1 MATHNNTDNELV
13 QRQHEGDIC
22 FVTLNRE
29 HKLNTLTPAMLDAL
43 EVHARAIEAD
53 PSVRVVILTGAG
65 GRAFCVGADITEWAA
80 LDALDMW
87 RRWVKR
93 GHQVFDQWARLRQP
107 VIAAINGHA
116 FGGGLELAICADIR
130 IATSAA
136 QYALPEASIATCPG
150 WSGSQRMVRLIGGSQ
165 TKYLAISGQR
175 LYASQALQS
184 GLVHEVV
191 AAEGLLERARALAA
205 DMATKAPVSLQ
216 LTKQLVNAATGED
229 RDAVLEAMAGALAAS
244 TQDAKEGIAS
254 FKEKRKAAY
263 AGR

>member
-1 MATHNNTDNELV
+1 MTEALTLKERV
-13 QRQHEGDIC
+13 GDVCI
-22 FVTLNRE
+22 VTLNRE
-29 HKLNTLTPAMLDAL
+29 PKLNTLTPAMLNEL
-43 EVHARAIEAD
+43 EAHARAIDAD
-53 PSVRVVILTGAG
+53 RDIRVVILTGAG
-65 GRAFCVGADITEWAA
+65 NRAFCVGADITQWAA
-80 LDALDMW
+80 LEPLDMW
-87 RRWVKR
+87 RQWVKR

-116 FGGGLELAICADIR
+116 FGGGLELAISADIR
-130 IATSAA
+130 IATTTA

-175 LYASQALQS
+175 LSATQALHS

-191 AAEGLLERARALAA
+191 EADGLMVRAMALAT
-205 DMATKAPVSLQ
+205 DMATKAPISLQ

-244 TQDAKEGIAS
+244 TQDAAEGIAS
-254 FKEKRKAAY
+254 FKEKRKADY
-263 AGR
+263 VGR

>member
-1 MATHNNTDNELV
+1 MTEALTHIE
-13 QRQHEGDIC
+13 RAGDVCI
-22 FVTLNRE
+22 VTLNRE
-29 HKLNTLTPAMLDAL
+29 AKLNTLTPAMLNEL
-43 EVHARAIEAD
+43 EAHARAIDAD
-53 PSVRVVILTGAG
+53 RDIRVVILTGAG
-65 GRAFCVGADITEWAA
+65 SRAFCVGADITQWAA
-80 LDALDMW
+80 LKPLDMW
-87 RRWVKR
+87 RQWVKR

-116 FGGGLELAICADIR
+116 FGGGLELAISADIR
-130 IATSAA
+130 IAATTA

-175 LYASQALQS
+175 MSASQALHA

-191 AAEGLLERARALAA
+191 EANALMPRAKALAA
-205 DMATKAPVSLQ
+205 EMATKAPISLQ

-229 RDAVLEAMAGALAAS
+229 KDAVLEAMAGALAAS

-254 FKEKRKAAY
+254 FKERRQAAY
-263 AGR
+263 IGN

>member
-1 MATHNNTDNELV
+1 MAEALTLIE
-13 QRQHEGDIC
+13 RAGDVCI
-22 FVTLNRE
+22 VTLNRE
-29 HKLNTLTPAMLDAL
+29 PKLNTLTPDMLGEL
-43 EVHARAIEAD
+43 ETHARAIDAD
-53 PSVRVVILTGAG
+53 RDIRVVILTGAG
-65 GRAFCVGADITEWAA
+65 NRAFCVGADITQWAA
-80 LDALDMW
+80 LEPLDMW
-87 RRWVKR
+87 RQWVKR

-116 FGGGLELAICADIR
+116 FGGGLELAISADIR
-130 IATSAA
+130 IATTAA

-175 LYASQALQS
+175 LSATQALQT

-191 AAEGLLERARALAA
+191 EADGLMARAKALASE
-205 DMATKAPVSLQ
+205 MATKAPISLQ

-229 RDAVLEAMAGALAAS
+229 KDAVLEAMAGALAAS
-244 TQDAKEGIAS
+244 TQDAAEGIAS

-263 AGR
+263 LGR

>member
-1 MATHNNTDNELV
+1 MTDASTHME
-13 QRQHEGDIC
+13 RAGDVCI
-22 FVTLNRE
+22 VTLNRE
-29 HKLNTLTPAMLDAL
+29 PKLNTLTPAMLDAL
-43 EVHARAIEAD
+43 EAHARAIDAD
-53 PSVRVVILTGAG
+53 RDIRVVILTGAG
-65 GRAFCVGADITEWAA
+65 SRAFCVGADITQWAA
-80 LDALDMW
+80 LQPLDMW
-87 RRWVKR
+87 RQWVKR

-130 IATSAA
+130 IATATA

-175 LYASQALQS
+175 LSATQALQA

-191 AAEGLLERARALAA
+191 EADGLMQRARALAA
-205 DMATKAPVSLQ
+205 DMASKAPISLQ

-244 TQDAKEGIAS
+244 TQDAAEGIAS
-254 FKEKRKAAY
+254 FKEKRRADY
-263 AGR
+263 GGR

>member
-1 MATHNNTDNELV
+1 MTDALTQLE
-13 QRQHEGDIC
+13 RAGDVAI
-22 FVTLNRE
+22 VTLQRE
-29 HKLNTLTPAMLDAL
+29 SKLNTLTPAMLDAL
-43 EVHARAIEAD
+43 EAHARAIDAD
-53 PSVRVVILTGAG
+53 PDIRVVILTGAG
-65 GRAFCVGADITEWAA
+65 SRAFCVGADITQWAA

-116 FGGGLELAICADIR
+116 FGGGLELAISADIR
-130 IATSAA
+130 IATAVA

-175 LYASQALQS
+175 LSATQALQA

-191 AAEGLLERARALAA
+191 QADALMDRAWALAA

-244 TQDAKEGIAS
+244 TRDAAEGIAS
-254 FKEKRKAAY
+254 FKQKRQATY
-263 AGR
+263 LGR

>member
-1 MATHNNTDNELV
+1 MAQALTQIEHT
-13 QRQHEGDIC
+13 GDVCI
-22 FVTLNRE
+22 VTLNRE
-29 HKLNTLTPAMLDAL
+29 SKLNTLTPAMLDEL
-43 EVHARAIEAD
+43 ETHARAIDAD
-53 PSVRVVILTGAG
+53 RNVRVVILTGAG
-65 GRAFCVGADITEWAA
+65 SRAFCVGADITQWAA
-80 LDALDMW
+80 LEPLDMW
-87 RRWVKR
+87 RQWVKR

-116 FGGGLELAICADIR
+116 FGGGLELAISADIR
-130 IATSAA
+130 IATTSA

-175 LYASQALQS
+175 LSAAQALQT
-184 GLVHEVV
+184 GLVHELVE
-191 AAEGLLERARALAA
+191 ADALIGRAKALAA
-205 DMATKAPVSLQ
+205 DMASKAPISLQ

-229 RDAVLEAMAGALAAS
+229 TDTVLEAMAGALAAS

-263 AGR
+263 SGS

>member
-1 MATHNNTDNELV
+1 MPTLTTLERMGAVCT
-13 QRQHEGDIC
+13 
-22 FVTLNRE
+22 VTLNRE
-29 HKLNTLTPAMLDAL
+29 AKLNTLTPAMLDEL
-43 EVHARAIEAD
+43 EAHARALDAD
-53 PSVRVVILTGAG
+53 PDIRVVILTGAG
-65 GRAFCVGADITEWAA
+65 NRAFCVGADITEWAA
-80 LDALDMW
+80 LAPLDMW

-116 FGGGLELAICADIR
+116 FGGGLELGITADIR
-130 IATSAA
+130 IASTAA

-175 LYASQALQS
+175 LSAHQALQA
-184 GLVHEVV
+184 GLVHELV
-191 AAEGLLERARALAA
+191 APEALLTRAHALAK
-205 DMATKAPVSLQ
+205 DMAAKAPVSLQ

-229 RDAVLEAMAGALAAS
+229 TDVTLEAMAGALAAS
-244 TQDAKEGIAS
+244 TQDAQEGIAS
-254 FKEKRKAAY
+254 FKEKRAAVY

>member
-1 MATHNNTDNELV
+1 MAEALTLIERV
-13 QRQHEGDIC
+13 GDVCI
-22 FVTLNRE
+22 VTLNRE
-29 HKLNTLTPAMLDAL
+29 PKLNTLTPDMLSEL
-43 EVHARAIEAD
+43 EAHARAIDAD
-53 PSVRVVILTGAG
+53 QDIRVVILTGAG
-65 GRAFCVGADITEWAA
+65 NRAFCVGADITQWAA
-80 LDALDMW
+80 LEPLDMW
-87 RRWVKR
+87 RQWVKR

-116 FGGGLELAICADIR
+116 FGGGLELAISADIR
-130 IATSAA
+130 IATTAA

-175 LYASQALQS
+175 LSATQALQA

-191 AAEGLLERARALAA
+191 EADGLMARAKALASE
-205 DMATKAPVSLQ
+205 MAAKAPISLQ

-229 RDAVLEAMAGALAAS
+229 KDAVLEAIAGALAAS
-244 TQDAKEGIAS
+244 TQDAAEGIAS

-263 AGR
+263 LGR

>member
-1 MATHNNTDNELV
+1 MAETLTQIERDGQV
-13 QRQHEGDIC
+13 CI
-22 FVTLNRE
+22 VTLNRE
-29 HKLNTLTPAMLDAL
+29 SKLNTLTPAMLEEL
-43 EVHARAIEAD
+43 ESHARSIDAD
-53 PSVRVVILTGAG
+53 RDIRVVILTGAG
-65 GRAFCVGADITEWAA
+65 SRAFCVGADITEWAA
-80 LDALDMW
+80 LEPLDMW
-87 RRWVKR
+87 RQWVKR

-116 FGGGLELAICADIR
+116 FGGGLELAISADIR
-130 IATSAA
+130 IATTSA

-175 LYASQALQS
+175 MSADQALQA

-191 AAEGLLERARALAA
+191 AGDALMLRAKALAV
-205 DMATKAPVSLQ
+205 DMATKAPISLQ

-229 RDAVLEAMAGALAAS
+229 RDSVLEAMAGALAAS

-263 AGR
+263 KGN

>member
-1 MATHNNTDNELV
+1 MTDAMTQLE
-13 QRQHEGDIC
+13 RAGDVAI
-22 FVTLNRE
+22 VTLQRE
-29 HKLNTLTPAMLDAL
+29 SKLNTLTPAMLDAL
-43 EVHARAIEAD
+43 EAHARAIDAD
-53 PSVRVVILTGAG
+53 PDIRVVILTGAG
-65 GRAFCVGADITEWAA
+65 SRAFCVGADITQWAA

-116 FGGGLELAICADIR
+116 FGGGLELAISADIR
-130 IATSAA
+130 IATAVA

-175 LYASQALQS
+175 LSATQALQA

-191 AAEGLLERARALAA
+191 QADALMDRAWALAA

-244 TQDAKEGIAS
+244 TRDAAEGIAS
-254 FKEKRKAAY
+254 FKQKRQATY
-263 AGR
+263 LGR

>member
-1 MATHNNTDNELV
+1 MTEALTHIE
-13 QRQHEGDIC
+13 RAGDVCI
-22 FVTLNRE
+22 VTLNRE
-29 HKLNTLTPAMLDAL
+29 AKLNTLTPDMLSEL
-43 EVHARAIEAD
+43 EDHARALDAD
-53 PSVRVVILTGAG
+53 EDIRVVILTGAG
-65 GRAFCVGADITEWAA
+65 SRAVCVGADITQWAA

-87 RRWVKR
+87 RLWVKR

-165 TKYLAISGQR
+165 TKYLAVSGQR
-175 LYASQALQS
+175 LSAAQALHA

-191 AAEGLLERARALAA
+191 APDGLMARAKALAA
-205 DMATKAPVSLQ
+205 DMATKAPISLQ

-244 TQDAKEGIAS
+244 TQDAAEGIAS
-254 FKEKRKAAY
+254 FSEKRRAAY
-263 AGR
+263 VGR

>member
-1 MATHNNTDNELV
+1 MTEALTLIE
-13 QRQHEGDIC
+13 RAGDVCI
-22 FVTLNRE
+22 VTLNRE
-29 HKLNTLTPAMLDAL
+29 PKLNTLTPQMLGEL
-43 EVHARAIEAD
+43 EAHARAIDAD
-53 PSVRVVILTGAG
+53 RDIRVVILTGAG
-65 GRAFCVGADITEWAA
+65 SRAFCVGADITQWAA

-87 RRWVKR
+87 RQWVKR

-116 FGGGLELAICADIR
+116 FGGGLELAISADIR
-130 IATSAA
+130 IATTAA

-175 LYASQALQS
+175 LSATQALHA

-191 AAEGLLERARALAA
+191 EPDALMARAKALAA
-205 DMATKAPVSLQ
+205 DMATKAPISLQ

-244 TQDAKEGIAS
+244 TQDAAEGIAS

-263 AGR
+263 VGR

>member
-1 MATHNNTDNELV
+1 MTEALTLIERD
-13 QRQHEGDIC
+13 GDVCI
-22 FVTLNRE
+22 VTLNRE
-29 HKLNTLTPAMLDAL
+29 PKLNTLTPAMLDEL
-43 EVHARAIEAD
+43 EDHARTIDAD
-53 PSVRVVILTGAG
+53 RDIRVVILSGAG
-65 GRAFCVGADITEWAA
+65 NRAFCVGADITQWAA
-80 LDALDMW
+80 LEPLDMW
-87 RRWVKR
+87 RQWVKR

-130 IATSAA
+130 IAITSA

-175 LYASQALQS
+175 MSAAQALQA

-191 AAEGLLERARALAA
+191 EADALMVRAKSLATEIA
-205 DMATKAPVSLQ
+205 SKAPISLQ

-229 RDAVLEAMAGALAAS
+229 KDTVLEAMAGALAAS
-244 TQDAKEGIAS
+244 TEDAKEGIDS
-254 FKEKRKAAY
+254 FKQKRSAAY
-263 AGR
+263 MGR